1 MDPRLIYLAM
11 KILANVGEEQATLDE
26 WLEFAIKTRE
36 LLIKLDFES
45 HFDIYNIPYV
55 ATSFLHYVYH
65 RCQDSALQVH
75 IQVFLTTHGVK
86 SMNKA
91 DFDAFFNS
99 AKWLQVIKHYGIVM
113 DLDAYIDKWPS
124 RMEKM
129 LDSETGLEPF
139 SFYTKADDEEWRE
152 EFNWDK

>member
-11 KILANVGEEQATLDE
+11 KILANVGEEQATHDE

-36 LLIKLDFES
+36 LLIKLGLQS

-65 RCQDSALQVH
+65 CCKDSALQVK

-86 SMNKA
+86 SMNEP
-91 DFDAFFNS
+91 DFVAFFNS
-99 AKWLQVIKHYGIVM
+99 ANWLQLITRHSIVM
-113 DLDAYIDKWPS
+113 DLDAFINKWPS
-124 RMEKM
+124 RMETM
-129 LDSETGLEPF
+129 LDNEPAHEPV
-139 SFYTKADDEEWRE
+139 SFYTKADDEEWKK